1 MEDNE
6 KKEKKIKTITIIIYS
21 AFCLIGFPLI
31 FIFHPRK
38 FLFTE
43 NSESEEDKKYLFKNF
58 VSDIYNNINKK
69 LIDDITLTKQ
79 NEDCPSDYEVLNIE
93 HQYYANFTDFFGHS
107 KFCIKRNNDEE
118 KTFSKILEMNKKS
131 CESGQKP
138 CGILNEKSKALLCI
152 NENDNCPLNFIDF
165 IDTKYPKS
173 SYFQIG
179 DKNIYF
185 TPQYNEN
192 NEDYLIIDI
201 DLIYKFRI
209 CLERYHKLETPE
221 CEFYDNDICYIEDN
235 ICSKKQ
241 DTPVLDKDYK
251 LFPNILSKNNIIND
265 DNLMHNY
272 CVNAGNKRFNIFS
285 KRYVNFAKKELD
297 NFLEEFPDSKQNNPL
312 SDVLDLYKSDKNYE
326 NLFYYF
332 SCILFIWSFLQLAL
346 LVLVFF
352 VKIKDILDLAN
363 KLYLFNGLALF
374 IFKLICFGILLVSQY
389 SFYLKFKAVYLT
401 LEDDPRDE
409 ILSSYKNLR
418 IIFITKI
425 FILWLVGFIT
435 ICMELIILCFIKLFI
450 QLQNDSISEPINKP
464 IEKPRPSEPRIE
476 PRQSEPRQS
485 EPRIEPR
492 QSEPRQ
498 SEPRI
503 EQLPVPAI
511 VHNSI
516 QNNENLEGHEKK
528 DNNQKEANNQSIY
541 TNIEQENEQI
551 CNLPENS
558 PPPSAN
564 KDIKLNNPFKKI
576 ELNFQLEELENE
588 SKIIKIQNYKIKV
601 EPNETFSDI
610 ENRLRSLYSNDLAKK
625 QLDLFLLDGNVINK
639 NNTVGEYKIIQNATI
654 NIKQVIN

>member
-1 MEDNE
+1 MDQQFE
-6 KKEKKIKTITIIIYS
+6 KKLKKIKIITLILYT
-21 AFCLIGFPLI
+21 AFCFIGLPLI
-31 FIFHPRK
+31 FIFPPRE

-43 NSESEEDKKYLFKNF
+43 GSESEEDKKFLFKNF

-152 NENDNCPLNFIDF
+152 NEIDKCPLNFINF

-201 DLIYKFRI
+201 DLIYKYRI

-221 CEFYDNDICYIEDN
+221 CEFYDNDLCYIEDN
-235 ICSKKQ
+235 ICSKKEK
-241 DTPVLDKDYK
+241 TPDLDKDYK
-251 LFPNILSKNNIIND
+251 LYPIILSKNNIIND
-265 DNLMHNY
+265 DNLMHDY
-272 CVNAGNKRFNIFS
+272 CKNADDKRFNIFS

-326 NLFYYF
+326 TLFHYF

-363 KLYLFNGLALF
+363 KFYLFNGLALF

-450 QLQNDSISEPINKP
+450 QLQNDSIP

-485 EPRIEPR
+485 EPRIE
-492 QSEPRQ
+492 
-498 SEPRI
+498 
-503 EQLPVPAI
+503 QLPVPDI

-541 TNIEQENEQI
+541 TNLNPENEQI

-588 SKIIKIQNYKIKV
+588 SKIKIQNYKIKV
-601 EPNETFSDI
+601 EPNEKFSDI

-639 NNTVGEYKIIQNATI
+639 NNTVGEYKNIQNATI
-654 NIKQVIN
+654 EIKQVIN

>member
-43 NSESEEDKKYLFKNF
+43 GSESEEDKKYLFKNF

-79 NEDCPSDYEVLNIE
+79 NEDCPNDYEVLNIE

-138 CGILNEKSKALLCI
+138 CGIINKISKALLCI
-152 NENDNCPLNFIDF
+152 NENDKCPLNFIDF
-165 IDTKYPKS
+165 IVTKNPKT
-173 SYFQIG
+173 SYFKVF
-179 DKNIYF
+179 DNNTIYF

-192 NEDYLIIDI
+192 IDYYLIIDI
-201 DLIYKFRI
+201 DFIYKYRI
-209 CLERYHKLETPE
+209 CLERFHKLETPE

-251 LFPNILSKNNIIND
+251 LYPHILSKNNIIND

-346 LVLVFF
+346 LILVFF

-363 KLYLFNGLALF
+363 KFYLFNGLALF

-450 QLQNDSISEPINKP
+450 QLQNDSIP

-485 EPRIEPR
+485 EPRIE
-492 QSEPRQ
+492 
-498 SEPRI
+498 
-503 EQLPVPAI
+503 QLPVPDI

-541 TNIEQENEQI
+541 TNLKSENEQI

-601 EPNETFSDI
+601 EPNEKFSDI